1 LFLSMLDQFEQQ
13 GRHVSDKVNA
23 NNYAPAMFSKANGLT
38 KARFAA
44 AMDRLFA
51 ANKIHVG
58 TYGRPSRQCYKITRG
73 GRQRSSLTLPLML
86 ASCSRK
92 APGVPFVTLL

>member
-1 LFLSMLDQFEQQ
+1 M
-13 GRHVSDKVNA
+13 NA
-23 NNYAPAMFSKANGLT
+23 NNYAPAMFSKANGLA

-58 TYGRPSRQCYKITRG
+58 TYGRLSRQCYKITRG
-73 GRQRSSLTLPLML
+73 GRQ
-86 ASCSRK
+86 
-92 APGVPFVTLL
+92 